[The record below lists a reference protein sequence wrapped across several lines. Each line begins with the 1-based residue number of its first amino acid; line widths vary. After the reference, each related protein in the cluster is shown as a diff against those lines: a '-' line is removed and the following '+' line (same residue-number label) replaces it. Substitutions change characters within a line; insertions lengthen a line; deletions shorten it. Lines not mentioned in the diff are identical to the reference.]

1 MRTLRTFGP
10 MCLAIVLIYI
20 IHDVMAQCQG
30 DLRLAGFFADQGSGR
45 LEIFFNNQ
53 WGTIC
58 INGFARE
65 SADTACRQLGRSRAL
80 SFGEA
85 DELGFGQGNGTIHF
99 SEVDCSDDDIHIL
112 HCDNNSS
119 RISQCTHGDD
129 VGLVCSGIT
138 AFQFTG
144 GVRLVGG
151 PYRSEG
157 RLQLY
162 FFNVWGGVCGRNF
175 STLEANAVCKRL
187 GYTRSRGI
195 REVSRADDG
204 SPVWLTSESINC
216 SSTRTCFSRCYR
228 TPRGGTDLSS
238 SCPLSTDIY
247 ISCEFTTPQSSR
259 CLLTP
264 TDPPFIPVLNNNGE
278 SSSSNNED
286 NDSASLA
293 ISIVVISVIS
303 GIPCILFICC
313 CTCCY
318 TCCLSVKKK
327 CAKVSCECCCEG
339 CLSFFRLFDVRRC
352 FRHRERS
359 ANSSTRIES
368 SDRFPQVVRERSPIE
383 LVELK
388 IGPVDVGTTEP
399 IPSRRCSEDNSNPGG
414 DELPDYE
421 HALNCSKVQGDDPEP
436 SLVDDALP
444 PPNCDIV
451 N

>member
-1 MRTLRTFGP
+1 MCSLRTFGP
-10 MCLAIVLIYI
+10 VCLAIALIHI
-20 IHDVMAQCQG
+20 LHGDVMAQCQG
-30 DLRLAGFFADQGSGR
+30 DLQLAGFFADQGSGR
-45 LEIFFNNQ
+45 LELFFNNQ

-58 INGFARE
+58 INGFTRE

-264 TDPPFIPVLNNNGE
+264 TDL
-278 SSSSNNED
+278 
-286 NDSASLA
+286 
-293 ISIVVISVIS
+293 
-303 GIPCILFICC
+303 
-313 CTCCY
+313 
-318 TCCLSVKKK
+318 KKK